1 MNRARHKHNA
11 RLGEQCVLF
20 AENAD
25 FSAQKSVFLLQIY
38 GSFGGCDI
46 KKWGQGEQKGYNLK
60 YRYII
65 EY

>member
-1 MNRARHKHNA
+1 MIVYQANKYNINRVRDKHNA

-38 GSFGGCDI
+38 GSFEVGDI
-46 KKWGQGEQKGYNLK
+46 KVRSKGE
-60 YRYII
+60 
-65 EY
+65 

>member
-1 MNRARHKHNA
+1 MR
-11 RLGEQCVLF
+11 LF

-46 KKWGQGEQKGYNLK
+46 KSEDKGSKRGGDNF
-60 YRYII
+60 I
-65 EY
+65 